1 MYLIVIF
8 PALHPNEFNPKGV
21 PRALIHCNVA
31 FYVTYIFCCID
42 CFKAKKISVSSSKA
56 EVFLG
61 IRLVFEPNDYHCSKR
76 VHFTAEYVF
85 FSGFGLL
92 LSFILVDNEG
102 ERGKKKKLSSAGNE
116 FFFNIER

>member
-1 MYLIVIF
+1 
-8 PALHPNEFNPKGV
+8 
-21 PRALIHCNVA
+21 
-31 FYVTYIFCCID
+31 
-42 CFKAKKISVSSSKA
+42 VSSSKA

-92 LSFILVDNEG
+92 LSFILVDNE
-102 ERGKKKKLSSAGNE
+102 EKNGKKNLLSSAGNE
-116 FFFNIER
+116 FFQYRTIMMLVMVMPMALVKVMPW

>member
-1 MYLIVIF
+1 M
-8 PALHPNEFNPKGV
+8 
-21 PRALIHCNVA
+21 
-31 FYVTYIFCCID
+31 
-42 CFKAKKISVSSSKA
+42 SSSKA

-92 LSFILVDNEG
+92 LSFILVDNE
-102 ERGKKKKLSSAGNE
+102 EKNEKKNYFPALATS
-116 FFFNIER
+116 FFQYRTIMMLVMVMPMALVKVMPW

>member
-1 MYLIVIF
+1 
-8 PALHPNEFNPKGV
+8 
-21 PRALIHCNVA
+21 
-31 FYVTYIFCCID
+31 
-42 CFKAKKISVSSSKA
+42 VSSSKA

-102 ERGKKKKLSSAGNE
+102 KKTTFQRWQRV
-116 FFFNIER
+116 FFQYRTIMMLVMVMPMALVKVMPW

>member
-1 MYLIVIF
+1 MNLIQKGSHVHLSTAMSRFMLLTYFVASI
-8 PALHPNEFNPKGV
+8 ALKQ
-21 PRALIHCNVA
+21 
-31 FYVTYIFCCID
+31 
-42 CFKAKKISVSSSKA
+42 KKISVSSSKA

-102 ERGKKKKLSSAGNE
+102 GKIKKKKKKKKKNYFPALATS
-116 FFFNIER
+116 FFSI